1 MFRNYFFVSLLFL
14 AGVVRTTLPAAA
26 SDARTPEADK
36 QTLTALEKEWLNA
49 RDAATLDRILA
60 SDFVHPVAPGY
71 LLTKAQN
78 IDWLMKHLRP
88 ASRQERL
95 ERLQVRLYGDTGIM
109 NGLLIATDENGKE
122 LSRWLFTDVFVR
134 RDGRWQAVNA
144 QETPVAA
151 VSE

>member
-1 MFRNYFFVSLLFL
+1 LLALFQEAIQVFRNYFFVSLLFL

-78 IDWLMKHLRP
+78 IDWLMKHLRLP
-88 ASRQERL
+88 A
-95 ERLQVRLYGDTGIM
+95 VRNVWSACRSGYT
-109 NGLLIATDENGKE
+109 ATPA
-122 LSRWLFTDVFVR
+122 L
-134 RDGRWQAVNA
+134 
-144 QETPVAA
+144 
-151 VSE
+151 